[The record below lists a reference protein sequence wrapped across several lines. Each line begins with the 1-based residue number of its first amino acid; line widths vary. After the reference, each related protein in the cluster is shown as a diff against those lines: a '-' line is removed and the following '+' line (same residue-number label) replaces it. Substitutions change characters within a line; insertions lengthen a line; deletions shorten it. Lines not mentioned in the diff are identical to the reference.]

1 MKALAM
7 DKDTP
12 RAAKPRSSASASC
25 APMPRRSSTTT
36 CAPPSLSSI
45 ASRSPTGPAPT
56 TMTSMPVAE
65 AVLANTLSQAAL
77 ARPGAQA
84 TAMRDL
90 FSKLLELDEVN
101 AYIDGLTSGLAARY
115 DLGVEREDVGH
126 LIGDRPAG
134 RAGSRTSLFAQMA
147 EGDGVLLDASPDGS
161 ASRLANGF
169 ARLKSLP
176 AESGSSML
184 IRPDGCV
191 AWAGE
196 GGEVDGLTNALE
208 RWFAPAAP
216 CGEDRWR
223 PEHESN
229 VRPAP

>member
-1 MKALAM
+1 
-7 DKDTP
+7 
-12 RAAKPRSSASASC
+12 
-25 APMPRRSSTTT
+25 
-36 CAPPSLSSI
+36 
-45 ASRSPTGPAPT
+45 
-56 TMTSMPVAE
+56 
-65 AVLANTLSQAAL
+65 
-77 ARPGAQA
+77 
-84 TAMRDL
+84 MRDL
-90 FSKLLELDEVN
+90 FSKLPELDEVN
-101 AYIDGLTSGLAARY
+101 AYIDGLTSGLATRY

-147 EGDGVLLDASPDGS
+147 KGDGVLLDASPDGS